1 MESKIEEKLDNL
13 NINNNEKL
21 IIPLEQIILVSPE
34 ELEKIQNETND
45 VNTSKILNINV
56 GILGHVDSGKTS
68 LSKMISSISSTAS
81 FDKNPQS
88 KERGITLDLG
98 FSALYINT
106 PKILKEKFNSNKK
119 IIESEYIQL
128 TLVDCPGHASL
139 IRTVISGASII
150 DTVILVIDSVKGI
163 QIQTVEC
170 IALSEILCENITIAL
185 SKVDLLKNRED
196 DTNKKI
202 DKLKKIFSKS
212 KFGENISIIPTTTTD
227 EDKNNNEKTI
237 KLLIK
242 SVIECI
248 EFNREEKEND
258 IINKKSDSL
267 IAYIDHYFKIKNK
280 GTVATGTIMQGNIK
294 INDEIYFP
302 ELSNKYMVKEIQI
315 FKKSV
320 KSATKGD
327 RVGLLI
333 KNLDN
338 QKIERTIITSVGS
351 KEVNYLE
358 GGVLL
363 LRKVNLYK
371 DKLKSNNKYYVM
383 IGNQGIS
390 AKCLFFDYIKKKEE
404 LFIKY
409 DINNIKKT
417 EICDKNIFYN
427 KEYQYLEGID
437 ITDNNEYYFAFV
449 KFDKKII
456 VPNKMIFLGTNIDID
471 ISENKKDRL
480 AFYGKIIFCN
490 NDLNEIIK
498 DLKIVKN
505 KMKEGRIIRV
515 TPENKKICIVRG
527 FIKKENMGNINN
539 IIGKEIYGRI
549 ENEEKNEIKEENKIE
564 DNNNKI
570 IGKILSSF
578 GQVGKL
584 KVEFNQEIDVK
595 IFKNIILEMPIKKY
609 VKLDK
614 I

>member
-1 MESKIEEKLDNL
+1 MESNIKDNFEV
-13 NINNNEKL
+13 NKFQ
-21 IIPLEQIILVSPE
+21 IPLEQIILISPE
-34 ELEKIQNETND
+34 ELEKIQNEIND
-45 VNTSKILNINV
+45 NNSFKILNINV

-68 LSKMISSISSTAS
+68 LSKIISSISSTAS

-98 FSALYINT
+98 FSALYIQT
-106 PKILKEKFNSNKK
+106 PKILKEKFSSNKK
-119 IIESEYIQL
+119 IVQSEYIQI

-170 IALSEILCENITIAL
+170 IALSEILCQKITIAL
-185 SKVDLLKNRED
+185 SKIDLLKNKED
-196 DTNKKI
+196 DISKKTE
-202 DKLKKIFSKS
+202 KLKQIFAKT
-212 KFGENISIIPTTTTD
+212 KFGNDISIIPTTTI
-227 EDKNNNEKTI
+227 EKDKNNIENMI

-248 EFNREEKEND
+248 EFNNIEDNE
-258 IINKKSDSL
+258 INNKNDSL
-267 IAYIDHYFKIKNK
+267 IAYIDHCFKIKNK
-280 GTVATGTIMQGNIK
+280 GTVATGTIMKGNIK

-315 FKKSV
+315 FRKSV

-338 QKIERTIITSVGS
+338 QKVERTIITSVGS

-363 LRKVNLYK
+363 LKKVNLYK
-371 DKLKSNNKYYVM
+371 DKLKSNNKYYLM

-390 AKCLFFDYIKKKEE
+390 AKCLFFNYLSDNKKEE

-409 DINNIKKT
+409 DIDNIKKT

-427 KEYQYLEGID
+427 KEFQYLEEID
-437 ITDNNEYYFAFV
+437 ISENNEYYFAYV

-480 AFYGKIIFCN
+480 AFYGKIIFSN
-490 NDLNEIIK
+490 NDINEVIK
-498 DLKIVKN
+498 DLKIIKN

-515 TPENKKICIVRG
+515 VPEDKKICIVRG

-539 IIGKEIYGRI
+539 LIGKEIFGKI
-549 ENEEKNEIKEENKIE
+549 ENEEKEENKIE
-564 DNNNKI
+564 DDKNNKI

-584 KVEFNQEIDVK
+584 KVEFNQEIDIK
-595 IFKNIILEMPIKKY
+595 TFKNIKLEMPIKKY
-609 VKLDK
+609 IKLDK

>member
-1 MESKIEEKLDNL
+1 MESKIEDVEK
-13 NINNNEKL
+13 ITNNNFQFQ
-21 IIPLEQIILVSPE
+21 IPLEEIILIPPE
-34 ELEKIQNETND
+34 DLGKILIESND
-45 VNTSKILNINV
+45 INSTKVLNINV

-98 FSALYINT
+98 FSALYIQT
-106 PKILKEKFNSNKK
+106 PKILKEVFPNNKK
-119 IIESEYIQL
+119 IIQSEYIQI

-150 DTVILVIDSVKGI
+150 DTVILVIDSIKGI

-170 IALSEILCENITIAL
+170 IALSEILCEKITIAL
-185 SKVDLLKNRED
+185 SKIDLLKNKDED
-196 DTNKKI
+196 INKKSE
-202 DKLKKIFSKS
+202 KLRQIFSKT
-212 KFGENISIIPTTTTD
+212 KFGNSVPIIPTTTVG
-227 EDKNNNEKTI
+227 EDKAEIEKMI

-242 SVIECI
+242 NMIECI
-248 EFNREEKEND
+248 DFTLNENISD
-258 IINKKSDSL
+258 KSNSL
-267 IAYIDHYFKIKNK
+267 IAFIDHCFKIKNK
-280 GTVATGTIMQGNIK
+280 GTVATGTIMKGNIK

-302 ELSNKYMVKEIQI
+302 DLSNKYMVKEIQI

-338 QKIERTIITSVGS
+338 QKVERTIITSVGS
-351 KEVNYLE
+351 KEVNYLD
-358 GGVLL
+358 GGIFLL
-363 LRKVNLYK
+363 KKVNLYK
-371 DKLKSNNKYYVM
+371 DNLKSNLKYYLM
-383 IGNQGIS
+383 IGNQGVS
-390 AKCLFFDYIKKKEE
+390 SKCIFFNYDNKKEE
-404 LFIKY
+404 LFKTY

-427 KEYQYLEGID
+427 KEYKYLESID
-437 ITDNNEYYFAFV
+437 ISDNNEYYFAYI

-456 VPNKMIFLGTNIDID
+456 VPNDMIFLGTNIDID

-480 AFYGKIIFCN
+480 AFFGKIIFSNSDIKEVIN
-490 NDLNEIIK
+490 N
-498 DLKIVKN
+498 LKIVKD

-515 TPENKKICIVRG
+515 TPENKKIGIVRG
-527 FIKKENMGNINN
+527 FIKKENMSNIDKL
-539 IIGKEIYGRI
+539 IGKEIYGKI
-549 ENEEKNEIKEENKIE
+549 QKDEININDKDEDKKIV
-564 DNNNKI
+564 
-570 IGKILSSF
+570 GKILSSF

-584 KVEFNQEIDVK
+584 KVEFNQEIDIK
-595 IFKNIILEMPIKKY
+595 NFKNIILEMPIKKY
-609 VKLDK
+609 IKLDK

>member
-1 MESKIEEKLDNL
+1 MESNIKDNFEV
-13 NINNNEKL
+13 NKFQ
-21 IIPLEQIILVSPE
+21 IPLEQIILISPE
-34 ELEKIQNETND
+34 DLEKIQNEIND
-45 VNTSKILNINV
+45 NNSFKILNINV

-68 LSKMISSISSTAS
+68 LSKIISSISSTAS

-98 FSALYINT
+98 FSALYIQT
-106 PKILKEKFNSNKK
+106 PKILKEKFSSNKK
-119 IIESEYIQL
+119 IVQSEYIQI

-170 IALSEILCENITIAL
+170 IALSEILCQKITIAL
-185 SKVDLLKNRED
+185 SKIDLLKNKED
-196 DTNKKI
+196 DISKKTE
-202 DKLKKIFSKS
+202 KLKQIFAKT
-212 KFGENISIIPTTTTD
+212 KFGNDISIIPTTTI
-227 EDKNNNEKTI
+227 EQDKNNIGNMI

-248 EFNREEKEND
+248 EFNNIEDNE
-258 IINKKSDSL
+258 INNKNDSL
-267 IAYIDHYFKIKNK
+267 IAYIDHCFKIKNK
-280 GTVATGTIMQGNIK
+280 GTVATGTIMKGNIK

-315 FKKSV
+315 FRKSV

-338 QKIERTIITSVGS
+338 QKVERTIITSVGS

-363 LRKVNLYK
+363 LKKVNLYK
-371 DKLKSNNKYYVM
+371 DKLKSNNKYYLM

-390 AKCLFFDYIKKKEE
+390 AKCLFFNYLSDNKKEE

-409 DINNIKKT
+409 DIDNIKKT

-427 KEYQYLEGID
+427 KEFQYLEEID
-437 ITDNNEYYFAFV
+437 ISENNEYYFAYV

-480 AFYGKIIFCN
+480 AFYGKIIFSN
-490 NDLNEIIK
+490 NDINEVIK
-498 DLKIVKN
+498 DLKIIKN

-515 TPENKKICIVRG
+515 IPEDKKICIVRG

-539 IIGKEIYGRI
+539 LIGKEIFGKI
-549 ENEEKNEIKEENKIE
+549 ENEEKEENKIE
-564 DNNNKI
+564 DDKNNKI

-584 KVEFNQEIDVK
+584 KVEFNQEIDIK
-595 IFKNIILEMPIKKY
+595 IFKNIKLEMPIKKY
-609 VKLDK
+609 IKLDK

>member
-1 MESKIEEKLDNL
+1 MES
-13 NINNNEKL
+13 NIKENFEVNKFQ
-21 IIPLEQIILVSPE
+21 IPLEQIILISPE
-34 ELEKIQNETND
+34 ELEKIQNEIND
-45 VNTSKILNINV
+45 NNSFKILNINV

-68 LSKMISSISSTAS
+68 LSKIISSISSTAS

-98 FSALYINT
+98 FSALYIQT
-106 PKILKEKFNSNKK
+106 PKILKEKFSSNKK
-119 IIESEYIQL
+119 IVQSEYIQI

-170 IALSEILCENITIAL
+170 IALSEILCQKITIAL
-185 SKVDLLKNRED
+185 SKIDLLKNKED
-196 DTNKKI
+196 EISKKTE
-202 DKLKKIFSKS
+202 KLKQIFAKT
-212 KFGENISIIPTTTTD
+212 KFGNDISIIPTTTI
-227 EDKNNNEKTI
+227 EQDKNNIENMI

-248 EFNREEKEND
+248 EFNNIEDNE
-258 IINKKSDSL
+258 INNKNDSL
-267 IAYIDHYFKIKNK
+267 IAYIDHCFKIKNK
-280 GTVATGTIMQGNIK
+280 GTVATGTIMKGNIK

-315 FKKSV
+315 FRKSV

-338 QKIERTIITSVGS
+338 QKVERTIITSVGS

-363 LRKVNLYK
+363 LKKVNLYK
-371 DKLKSNNKYYVM
+371 DKLKSNNKYYLM

-390 AKCLFFDYIKKKEE
+390 AKCLFFNYLSDNKKEE

-409 DINNIKKT
+409 DIDNIKKT

-427 KEYQYLEGID
+427 KEFQYLEEID
-437 ITDNNEYYFAFV
+437 ISENNEYYFAYV

-480 AFYGKIIFCN
+480 AFYGKIIFSN
-490 NDLNEIIK
+490 NDINEVIK
-498 DLKIVKN
+498 DLKIIKN

-515 TPENKKICIVRG
+515 IPEDKKICIVRG

-539 IIGKEIYGRI
+539 LIGKEIFGKI
-549 ENEEKNEIKEENKIE
+549 ENEEKEENKIE
-564 DNNNKI
+564 DDKNNKI

-584 KVEFNQEIDVK
+584 KVEFNQEIDIK
-595 IFKNIILEMPIKKY
+595 IFKNIKLEMPIKKY
-609 VKLDK
+609 IKLDK
-614 I
+614 L

>member
-1 MESKIEEKLDNL
+1 MES
-13 NINNNEKL
+13 NIKENFEVNKFQ
-21 IIPLEQIILVSPE
+21 IPLEQIILISPE
-34 ELEKIQNETND
+34 ELEKIQNEIND
-45 VNTSKILNINV
+45 NNSFKILNINV

-68 LSKMISSISSTAS
+68 LSKIISSISSTAS

-98 FSALYINT
+98 FSALYIQT
-106 PKILKEKFNSNKK
+106 PKILKEKFSSNKK
-119 IIESEYIQL
+119 IVQSEYIQI

-170 IALSEILCENITIAL
+170 IALSEILCQKITIAL
-185 SKVDLLKNRED
+185 SKIDLLKNKED
-196 DTNKKI
+196 DISKKTE
-202 DKLKKIFSKS
+202 KLKQIFAKT
-212 KFGENISIIPTTTTD
+212 KFGNDISIIPTTTI
-227 EDKNNNEKTI
+227 EKDKNNIENMI

-248 EFNREEKEND
+248 EFNNIEDNE
-258 IINKKSDSL
+258 INNKNDSL
-267 IAYIDHYFKIKNK
+267 IAYIDHCFKIKNK
-280 GTVATGTIMQGNIK
+280 GTVATGTIMKGNIK

-315 FKKSV
+315 FRKSV

-338 QKIERTIITSVGS
+338 QKVERTIITSVGS

-363 LRKVNLYK
+363 LKKVNLYK
-371 DKLKSNNKYYVM
+371 DKLKSNNKYYLM

-390 AKCLFFDYIKKKEE
+390 AKCLFFNYLSDNKKEE

-409 DINNIKKT
+409 DIDNIKKT

-427 KEYQYLEGID
+427 KEFQYLEEID
-437 ITDNNEYYFAFV
+437 VSENNEYYFAYV

-480 AFYGKIIFCN
+480 AFYGKIIFSN
-490 NDLNEIIK
+490 NDINEVIK
-498 DLKIVKN
+498 DLKIIKN

-515 TPENKKICIVRG
+515 IPEDKKICIVRG

-539 IIGKEIYGRI
+539 LIGKEIFGKI
-549 ENEEKNEIKEENKIE
+549 ENEEKEEKEENKIE
-564 DNNNKI
+564 DDKNNKI

-584 KVEFNQEIDVK
+584 KVEFNQEIDIK
-595 IFKNIILEMPIKKY
+595 IFKNIKLEMPIKKY
-609 VKLDK
+609 IKLDK

>member
-1 MESKIEEKLDNL
+1 MESKIEEKKNV
-13 NINNNEKL
+13 NINFENNQTQ
-21 IIPLEQIILVSPE
+21 IPIEEIILISPE
-34 ELEKIQNETND
+34 EVEKIHNNEIND
-45 VNTSKILNINV
+45 NNLSKILNINV

-68 LSKMISSISSTAS
+68 LSKMLSSVSSTAS

-98 FSALYINT
+98 FSALYIHT
-106 PKILKEKFNSNKK
+106 PKFLKNLFPNNQK
-119 IIESEYIQL
+119 IIESEYIQI

-139 IRTVISGASII
+139 IRTIISGASII
-150 DTVILVIDSVKGI
+150 DTMILVIDSIKGI
-163 QIQTVEC
+163 QIQTIEC
-170 IALSEILCENITIAL
+170 IALSEILCEKITIAM
-185 SKVDLLKNRED
+185 SKIDLLKDKEEEIP
-196 DTNKKI
+196 KKI
-202 DKLKKIFSKS
+202 DKLKQIFSKT
-212 KFGENISIIPTTTTD
+212 KFGKSVPIVPTTILD
-227 EDKNNNEKTI
+227 EDKNNIEKTI

-242 SVIECI
+242 NIIECI
-248 EFNREEKEND
+248 DFNTKDNE
-258 IINKKSDSL
+258 INQKSDSL
-267 IAYIDHYFKIKNK
+267 IAYIDHCFKVKNK
-280 GTVATGTIMQGNIK
+280 GTVATGTIMKGNIK

-302 ELSNKYMVKEIQI
+302 ELSNKFMIKEIQI
-315 FKKSV
+315 FRKSV

-338 QKIERTIITSVGS
+338 QKVERTIVTSVGS

-358 GGVLL
+358 GGILL

-371 DKLKSNNKYYVM
+371 DKLKSNNKYYLM

-390 AKCLFFDYIKKKEE
+390 AKCLFFNYLNKKEE
-404 LFIKY
+404 LFNKY
-409 DINNIKKT
+409 NINNIKKT
-417 EICDKNIFYN
+417 EICDKNIFYD
-427 KEYQYLEGID
+427 KEYTYLEYID
-437 ITDNNEYYFAFV
+437 ISENNEYYFAFV

-480 AFYGKIIFCN
+480 AFFGKIIFCN
-490 NDLNEIIK
+490 NEINEVIK
-498 DLKIVKN
+498 NLKIVKN
-505 KMKEGRIIRV
+505 KIKEGKIIRV
-515 TPENKKICIVRG
+515 LPEDKKICIVRG
-527 FIKKENMGNINN
+527 FIKKENMGNINSL
-539 IIGKEIYGRI
+539 IGKEISGRI
-549 ENEEKNEIKEENKIE
+549 ENEGKDEIKNEEKKENK
-564 DNNNKI
+564 KLV
-570 IGKILSSF
+570 GKILSSF

>member
-1 MESKIEEKLDNL
+1 MESKIEDVEK
-13 NINNNEKL
+13 ITNNNFQFQ
-21 IIPLEQIILVSPE
+21 IPLEEIILIPPE
-34 ELEKIQNETND
+34 DLGKILIESND
-45 VNTSKILNINV
+45 INSTKVLNINV

-98 FSALYINT
+98 FSALYIQT
-106 PKILKEKFNSNKK
+106 PKILKELFPNNKK
-119 IIESEYIQL
+119 IIQSEYIQI

-150 DTVILVIDSVKGI
+150 DTVILVIDSIKGI

-170 IALSEILCENITIAL
+170 IALSEILCEKITIAL
-185 SKVDLLKNRED
+185 SKIDLLKNKDED
-196 DTNKKI
+196 INKKSE
-202 DKLKKIFSKS
+202 KLRQIFSKT
-212 KFGENISIIPTTTTD
+212 KFGNSVPIIPTTTVG
-227 EDKNNNEKTI
+227 EDKAEIEKMI

-242 SVIECI
+242 NMIECI
-248 EFNREEKEND
+248 DFTLNENISD
-258 IINKKSDSL
+258 KSNSL
-267 IAYIDHYFKIKNK
+267 IAFIDHCFKIKNK
-280 GTVATGTIMQGNIK
+280 GTVATGTIMKGNIK

-302 ELSNKYMVKEIQI
+302 DLSNKYMVKEIQI

-338 QKIERTIITSVGS
+338 QKVERTIITSVGS
-351 KEVNYLE
+351 KEVNYLD
-358 GGVLL
+358 GGIFLL
-363 LRKVNLYK
+363 KKVNLYK
-371 DKLKSNNKYYVM
+371 DNLKSNLKYYLM
-383 IGNQGIS
+383 IGNQGVS
-390 AKCLFFDYIKKKEE
+390 SKCIFFNYDNKKEE
-404 LFIKY
+404 LFKTY

-427 KEYQYLEGID
+427 KEYKYLESID
-437 ITDNNEYYFAFV
+437 ISDNNEYYFAYI

-456 VPNKMIFLGTNIDID
+456 VPNDMIFLGTNIDID

-480 AFYGKIIFCN
+480 AFFGKIIFSNSDIKEVIN
-490 NDLNEIIK
+490 N
-498 DLKIVKN
+498 LKIVKD

-515 TPENKKICIVRG
+515 TPENKKIGIVRG
-527 FIKKENMGNINN
+527 FVKKENMSNIDKL
-539 IIGKEIYGRI
+539 IGKEIYGKI
-549 ENEEKNEIKEENKIE
+549 QKDEININDKDEDKKIV
-564 DNNNKI
+564 
-570 IGKILSSF
+570 GKILSSF

-584 KVEFNQEIDVK
+584 KVEFNQEIDIK
-595 IFKNIILEMPIKKY
+595 NFKNIILEMPIKKY
-609 VKLDK
+609 IKLDK

>member
-1 MESKIEEKLDNL
+1 MESKIEEKLDKL
-13 NINNNEKL
+13 DINNNKI
-21 IIPLEQIILVSPE
+21 IIPLEQIILVSSE

-45 VNTSKILNINV
+45 VNTSRILNINV

-98 FSALYINT
+98 FSALYIHT
-106 PKILKEKFNSNKK
+106 PKILKEKFASNKK

-170 IALSEILCENITIAL
+170 IALSEILCEKITIAL
-185 SKVDLLKNRED
+185 SKVDLLKNKED
-196 DTNKKI
+196 DANKKI

-212 KFGENISIIPTTTTD
+212 KFGENISIIPTTTVD
-227 EDKNNNEKTI
+227 EDKNNIQKMI

-248 EFNREEKEND
+248 EFNIEEKEND
-258 IINKKSDSL
+258 INKKNESL
-267 IAYIDHYFKIKNK
+267 IAYIDHCFKIKNK
-280 GTVATGTIMQGNIK
+280 GTVATGTIMKGNIK

-351 KEVNYLE
+351 KEVNFLD
-358 GGVLL
+358 GGILL

-417 EICDKNIFYN
+417 EICEKNMFYT
-427 KEYQYLEGID
+427 KEYQYLEEID
-437 ITDNNEYYFAFV
+437 VTDNNEYYFAFV

-539 IIGKEIYGRI
+539 ILGKEIYGRI
-549 ENEEKNEIKEENKIE
+549 ENEDKNEIKEENKNDK
-564 DNNNKI
+564 DNKKI
-570 IGKILSSF
+570 IGKILASF

-595 IFKNIILEMPIKKY
+595 SFKNIILEMPIKKY

>member
-1 MESKIEEKLDNL
+1 MEIKNEEKSDI
-13 NINNNEKL
+13 NINFENNQ
-21 IIPLEQIILVSPE
+21 IQIPLEEIILISPE
-34 ELEKIQNETND
+34 EVEKIHNNEIND
-45 VNTSKILNINV
+45 NNLSKILNINV

-98 FSALYINT
+98 FSALYIQT
-106 PKILKEKFNSNKK
+106 PKILKNIFPNNKK
-119 IIESEYIQL
+119 IIQSEYIQI

-139 IRTVISGASII
+139 IRTIISGASII
-150 DTVILVIDSVKGI
+150 DTMILVIDSVKGI
-163 QIQTVEC
+163 QMQTVEC
-170 IALSEILCENITIAL
+170 IALSEILCEKITIAL
-185 SKVDLLKNRED
+185 SKIDLLKNKED
-196 DTNKKI
+196 LIPKKI
-202 DKLKKIFSKS
+202 DKLKQIFSKT
-212 KFGENISIIPTTTTD
+212 KFGKEIPIVPTTTIE
-227 EDKNNNEKTI
+227 EDKNNIEKTI

-242 SVIECI
+242 NIIECI
-248 EFNREEKEND
+248 DFKTKYNEN
-258 IINKKSDSL
+258 NNKSDSL
-267 IAYIDHYFKIKNK
+267 IAYIDHCFKIKNK
-280 GTVATGTIMQGNIK
+280 GTVATGTIMKGNLK
-294 INDEIYFP
+294 INDEIFFP
-302 ELSNKYMVKEIQI
+302 ELSNKFMVKEIQI
-315 FKKSV
+315 FRKSV

-338 QKIERTIITSVGS
+338 QKVERTIITSVGS

-358 GGVLL
+358 GGILL
-363 LRKVNLYK
+363 LRKINLYK
-371 DKLKSNNKYYVM
+371 DKLKSNNKYYLM

-390 AKCLFFDYIKKKEE
+390 AKCLFFNFVNKKEE
-404 LFIKY
+404 LFNKY

-427 KEYQYLEGID
+427 KEYTYLEYID
-437 ITDNNEYYFAFV
+437 IMENNEYYFAFV

-480 AFYGKIIFCN
+480 AFFGKIIFSN
-490 NDLNEIIK
+490 NDINEVIK
-498 DLKIVKN
+498 NLKIAKN
-505 KMKEGRIIRV
+505 KIKEGKIIRV
-515 TPENKKICIVRG
+515 LPEDKKICIVRG
-527 FIKKENMGNINN
+527 FIKKENMGNINSL
-539 IIGKEIYGRI
+539 IGKEISGRI
-549 ENEEKNEIKEENKIE
+549 ESEEKDENKDE
-564 DNNNKI
+564 EKEKNKKLV
-570 IGKILSSF
+570 GKILSSF

>member
-1 MESKIEEKLDNL
+1 MES
-13 NINNNEKL
+13 NIKENFEVNKFQ
-21 IIPLEQIILVSPE
+21 IPLEQIILISPE
-34 ELEKIQNETND
+34 ELEKIQNEIND
-45 VNTSKILNINV
+45 NNSFKILNINV

-68 LSKMISSISSTAS
+68 LSKIISSISSTAS

-98 FSALYINT
+98 FSALYIQT
-106 PKILKEKFNSNKK
+106 PKILKEKFSSNKK
-119 IIESEYIQL
+119 IVQSEYIQI

-170 IALSEILCENITIAL
+170 IALSEILCQKITIAL
-185 SKVDLLKNRED
+185 SKIDLLKNKED
-196 DTNKKI
+196 DISKKTE
-202 DKLKKIFSKS
+202 KLKQIFAKT
-212 KFGENISIIPTTTTD
+212 KFGNDISIIPTTTI
-227 EDKNNNEKTI
+227 EKDKNNIENMI

-248 EFNREEKEND
+248 EFNNIEDNE
-258 IINKKSDSL
+258 INNKNDSL
-267 IAYIDHYFKIKNK
+267 IAYIDHCFKIKNK
-280 GTVATGTIMQGNIK
+280 GTVATGTIMKGNIK

-315 FKKSV
+315 FRKSV

-338 QKIERTIITSVGS
+338 QKVERTIITSVGS

-363 LRKVNLYK
+363 LKKVNLYK
-371 DKLKSNNKYYVM
+371 DKLKSNNKYYLM

-390 AKCLFFDYIKKKEE
+390 AKCLFFNYLSDNKKEE

-409 DINNIKKT
+409 DIDNIKKT

-427 KEYQYLEGID
+427 KEFQYLEEID
-437 ITDNNEYYFAFV
+437 VSENNEYYFAYV

-480 AFYGKIIFCN
+480 AFYGKIIFSN
-490 NDLNEIIK
+490 NDINEVIK
-498 DLKIVKN
+498 DLKIIKN

-515 TPENKKICIVRG
+515 IPEDKKICIVRG

-539 IIGKEIYGRI
+539 LIGKEIFGKI
-549 ENEEKNEIKEENKIE
+549 ENEEKEEKEENKIE
-564 DNNNKI
+564 DDKNNKI

-584 KVEFNQEIDVK
+584 KVEFNQEIDIK
-595 IFKNIILEMPIKKY
+595 TFKNIKLEMPIKKY
-609 VKLDK
+609 IKLDK

>member
-1 MESKIEEKLDNL
+1 MEIKTKEKFDI
-13 NINNNEKL
+13 NINIDNKFQ
-21 IIPLEQIILVSPE
+21 IPLEEIILISPE
-34 ELEKIQNETND
+34 EVEKIINEIKDNNST
-45 VNTSKILNINV
+45 KILNINV

-98 FSALYINT
+98 FSALYIQT
-106 PKILKEKFNSNKK
+106 PKLLKQFFHNNKK
-119 IIESEYIQL
+119 IVESEYIQI

-139 IRTVISGASII
+139 IRTIISGASII

-170 IALSEILCENITIAL
+170 IALSEILCEKITIAL
-185 SKVDLLKNRED
+185 SKEDLLKNKEED
-196 DTNKKI
+196 IPKKTE
-202 DKLKKIFSKS
+202 KLRQIFAKT
-212 KFGENISIIPTTTTD
+212 KFGNDIPIIPTTTLD
-227 EDKNNNEKTI
+227 EDKNNIQKTI

-242 SVIECI
+242 NVIECI
-248 EFNREEKEND
+248 DFNSNEDD
-258 IINKKSDSL
+258 INNKSDSL
-267 IAYIDHYFKIKNK
+267 IAYIDHCFKVKNK
-280 GTVATGTIMQGNIK
+280 GTVATGTIMKGNLK
-294 INDEIYFP
+294 INDEIFFP

-315 FKKSV
+315 FRKSV

-338 QKIERTIITSVGS
+338 QKVERTIITSVGS

-358 GGVLL
+358 GGILL
-363 LRKVNLYK
+363 LKKVKLYK
-371 DKLKSNNKYYVM
+371 DKLKSNNKYYLM

-390 AKCLFFDYIKKKEE
+390 AKCLFFNYINKKEE
-404 LFIKY
+404 LFSKY

-417 EICDKNIFYN
+417 EICDKNIFYS
-427 KEYQYLEGID
+427 KEYSYLEQID
-437 ITDNNEYYFAFV
+437 VNENNEYYFSFV

-480 AFYGKIIFCN
+480 AFYGKIIFSN
-490 NDLNEIIK
+490 SDINEVIK
-498 DLKIVKN
+498 NLKIAKN

-515 TPENKKICIVRG
+515 IPEDKKICIVRG
-527 FIKKENMGNINN
+527 FIKKENIGNINN
-539 IIGKEIYGRI
+539 LIGKEIYGRI
-549 ENEEKNEIKEENKIE
+549 EKEGKDEIKEEKE
-564 DNNNKI
+564 DDKKLV
-570 IGKILSSF
+570 GKILSSF

>member
-1 MESKIEEKLDNL
+1 MEIKTKEKFDI
-13 NINNNEKL
+13 NINIDNKFQ
-21 IIPLEQIILVSPE
+21 IPLEEIILISPE
-34 ELEKIQNETND
+34 EVEKIINEIKDNNST
-45 VNTSKILNINV
+45 KILNINV

-98 FSALYINT
+98 FSALYIQT
-106 PKILKEKFNSNKK
+106 PKLLKQFFHNNKK
-119 IIESEYIQL
+119 IVESEYIQI

-139 IRTVISGASII
+139 IRTIISGASII

-170 IALSEILCENITIAL
+170 IALSEILCEKITIAL
-185 SKVDLLKNRED
+185 NKVDLLKNKEED
-196 DTNKKI
+196 IPKKTE
-202 DKLKKIFSKS
+202 KLRQIFAKT
-212 KFGENISIIPTTTTD
+212 KFGNDIPIIPTTTLD
-227 EDKNNNEKTI
+227 EDKNNIQKMI
-237 KLLIK
+237 KVLIK
-242 SVIECI
+242 NVIECI
-248 EFNREEKEND
+248 DFNSNEDD
-258 IINKKSDSL
+258 INNKSDSL
-267 IAYIDHYFKIKNK
+267 IAYIDHCFKVKNK
-280 GTVATGTIMQGNIK
+280 GTVATGTIMKGNLK
-294 INDEIYFP
+294 INDEIFFP

-315 FKKSV
+315 FRKSV

-338 QKIERTIITSVGS
+338 QKVERTIITSVGS

-358 GGVLL
+358 GGILL
-363 LRKVNLYK
+363 LKKVKLYK
-371 DKLKSNNKYYVM
+371 DKLKSNNKYYLM

-390 AKCLFFDYIKKKEE
+390 AKCLFFNYINKKEE
-404 LFIKY
+404 LFSKY
-409 DINNIKKT
+409 DLNNIKKT
-417 EICDKNIFYN
+417 EICDKNIFYS
-427 KEYQYLEGID
+427 KEYSYLEQID
-437 ITDNNEYYFAFV
+437 VNENNEYYFSFV

-480 AFYGKIIFCN
+480 AFYGKIIFGN
-490 NDLNEIIK
+490 SDINEVIK
-498 DLKIVKN
+498 NLKIAKN

-515 TPENKKICIVRG
+515 IPEDKKFCIVRG
-527 FIKKENMGNINN
+527 FIKKENMGNINSL
-539 IIGKEIYGRI
+539 IGKEIYGRI
-549 ENEEKNEIKEENKIE
+549 EKEGKDEIKEEKE
-564 DNNNKI
+564 DDKKLV
-570 IGKILSSF
+570 GKILSSF

>member
-1 MESKIEEKLDNL
+1 MES
-13 NINNNEKL
+13 NIKENFEVNKFQ
-21 IIPLEQIILVSPE
+21 IPLEQIILISPE
-34 ELEKIQNETND
+34 ELEKIQNEIND
-45 VNTSKILNINV
+45 NNSFKILNINV

-68 LSKMISSISSTAS
+68 LSKIISSISSTAS

-98 FSALYINT
+98 FSALYIQT
-106 PKILKEKFNSNKK
+106 PKILKEKFSSNKK
-119 IIESEYIQL
+119 IVQSEYIQI

-170 IALSEILCENITIAL
+170 IALSEILCQKITIAL
-185 SKVDLLKNRED
+185 SKIDLLKNKED
-196 DTNKKI
+196 DISKKTE
-202 DKLKKIFSKS
+202 KLKQIFAKT
-212 KFGENISIIPTTTTD
+212 KFGNDISIIPTTTI
-227 EDKNNNEKTI
+227 EQDKNNIENMI

-248 EFNREEKEND
+248 EFNNIEDNE
-258 IINKKSDSL
+258 INNKNDSL
-267 IAYIDHYFKIKNK
+267 IAYIDHCFKIKNK
-280 GTVATGTIMQGNIK
+280 GTVATGTIMKGNIK

-315 FKKSV
+315 FRKSV

-338 QKIERTIITSVGS
+338 QKVERTIITSVGS

-363 LRKVNLYK
+363 LKKVNLYK
-371 DKLKSNNKYYVM
+371 DKLKSNNKYYLM

-390 AKCLFFDYIKKKEE
+390 AKCLFFNYLSDNKKEE

-409 DINNIKKT
+409 DIDNIKKT

-427 KEYQYLEGID
+427 KEFQYLEEID
-437 ITDNNEYYFAFV
+437 ISENNEYYFAYV

-480 AFYGKIIFCN
+480 AFYGKIIFSN
-490 NDLNEIIK
+490 NDINEVIK
-498 DLKIVKN
+498 DLKIIKN

-515 TPENKKICIVRG
+515 IPEDKKICIVRG

-539 IIGKEIYGRI
+539 LIGKEIFGKI
-549 ENEEKNEIKEENKIE
+549 ENEEKEENKIE
-564 DNNNKI
+564 DDKNNKI

-584 KVEFNQEIDVK
+584 KVEFNQEIDIK
-595 IFKNIILEMPIKKY
+595 IFKNIKLEMPIKKY
-609 VKLDK
+609 IKLDK
-614 I
+614 L

>member
-1 MESKIEEKLDNL
+1 MESNIKDNFEV
-13 NINNNEKL
+13 NKFQ
-21 IIPLEQIILVSPE
+21 IPLEQIILISPE
-34 ELEKIQNETND
+34 DLEKIQNEIND
-45 VNTSKILNINV
+45 NNSFKILNINV

-68 LSKMISSISSTAS
+68 LSKIISSISSTAS

-98 FSALYINT
+98 FSALYIQT
-106 PKILKEKFNSNKK
+106 PKILKEKFSSNKK
-119 IIESEYIQL
+119 IVQSEYIQI

-170 IALSEILCENITIAL
+170 IALSEILCQKITIAL
-185 SKVDLLKNRED
+185 SKIDLLKNKED
-196 DTNKKI
+196 DISKKTE
-202 DKLKKIFSKS
+202 KLKQIFAKT
-212 KFGENISIIPTTTTD
+212 KFGNDISIIPTTTI
-227 EDKNNNEKTI
+227 EQDKNNTENMI

-248 EFNREEKEND
+248 EFNNIEDNE
-258 IINKKSDSL
+258 INNKNDSL
-267 IAYIDHYFKIKNK
+267 IAYIDHCFKIKNK
-280 GTVATGTIMQGNIK
+280 GTVATGTIIKGNIK

-315 FKKSV
+315 FRKSV

-338 QKIERTIITSVGS
+338 QKVERTIITSVGS

-363 LRKVNLYK
+363 LKKVNLYK
-371 DKLKSNNKYYVM
+371 DKLKSNNKYYLM

-390 AKCLFFDYIKKKEE
+390 AKCLFFNYLSDNKKEE

-409 DINNIKKT
+409 DIDNIKKT

-427 KEYQYLEGID
+427 KEFQYLEEID
-437 ITDNNEYYFAFV
+437 ISENNEYYFAYV

-480 AFYGKIIFCN
+480 AFYGKIIFSN
-490 NDLNEIIK
+490 NDINEVIK
-498 DLKIVKN
+498 DLKIIKN

-515 TPENKKICIVRG
+515 IPEDKKICIVRG

-539 IIGKEIYGRI
+539 LIGKEIFGKI
-549 ENEEKNEIKEENKIE
+549 ENEEKEENEIE
-564 DNNNKI
+564 DDKNNKI

-584 KVEFNQEIDVK
+584 KVEFNQEIDIK
-595 IFKNIILEMPIKKY
+595 TFKNIKLEMPIKKY
-609 VKLDK
+609 IKLDK

>member
-1 MESKIEEKLDNL
+1 MESYIKDNFEV
-13 NINNNEKL
+13 NKFQ
-21 IIPLEQIILVSPE
+21 IPLEQIILISPE
-34 ELEKIQNETND
+34 ELEKIQNEIND
-45 VNTSKILNINV
+45 NNSFKILNINV

-68 LSKMISSISSTAS
+68 LSKIISSISSTAS

-98 FSALYINT
+98 FSALYIQT
-106 PKILKEKFNSNKK
+106 PKILKEKFSSNKK
-119 IIESEYIQL
+119 ILQSEYIQI

-170 IALSEILCENITIAL
+170 IALSEILCQKITIAL
-185 SKVDLLKNRED
+185 SKIDLLKNKED
-196 DTNKKI
+196 DISKKTE
-202 DKLKKIFSKS
+202 KLKQIFAKT
-212 KFGENISIIPTTTTD
+212 KFGNDISIIPTTTI
-227 EDKNNNEKTI
+227 EQDKNNIENMI

-248 EFNREEKEND
+248 EFNNIEDNE
-258 IINKKSDSL
+258 INNKNDSL
-267 IAYIDHYFKIKNK
+267 IAYIDHCFKIKNK
-280 GTVATGTIMQGNIK
+280 GTVATGTIMKGNIK

-315 FKKSV
+315 FRKSV

-338 QKIERTIITSVGS
+338 QKVERTIITSVGS

-363 LRKVNLYK
+363 LKKVNLYK
-371 DKLKSNNKYYVM
+371 DKLKSNNKYYLM

-390 AKCLFFDYIKKKEE
+390 AKCLFFNYLSDNKKEE

-409 DINNIKKT
+409 DIDNIKKT

-427 KEYQYLEGID
+427 KEFQYLEEID
-437 ITDNNEYYFAFV
+437 ISENNEYYFAYV

-480 AFYGKIIFCN
+480 AFYGKIIFSN
-490 NDLNEIIK
+490 NDINEVIK
-498 DLKIVKN
+498 DLKIIKN

-515 TPENKKICIVRG
+515 IPEDKKICIVRG

-539 IIGKEIYGRI
+539 LIGKEIFGKI
-549 ENEEKNEIKEENKIE
+549 ENEEKEEKEEKEENKIE
-564 DNNNKI
+564 DDKNNKI

-584 KVEFNQEIDVK
+584 KVEFNQEIDIK
-595 IFKNIILEMPIKKY
+595 TFKNIKLEMPIKKY
-609 VKLDK
+609 IKLDK

>member
-1 MESKIEEKLDNL
+1 MESKIEDVEK
-13 NINNNEKL
+13 ITNNNFQFQ
-21 IIPLEQIILVSPE
+21 IPLEEIILIPPE
-34 ELEKIQNETND
+34 DLGKILIESND
-45 VNTSKILNINV
+45 INSTKVLNINV

-98 FSALYINT
+98 FSALYIQT
-106 PKILKEKFNSNKK
+106 PKILKELFPNNKK
-119 IIESEYIQL
+119 IIQSEYIQI

-150 DTVILVIDSVKGI
+150 DTVILVIDSIKGI

-170 IALSEILCENITIAL
+170 IALSEILCEKITIAL
-185 SKVDLLKNRED
+185 SKIDLLKNKDED
-196 DTNKKI
+196 INKKSE
-202 DKLKKIFSKS
+202 KLRQIFSKT
-212 KFGENISIIPTTTTD
+212 KFGNSVPIIPTTTVG
-227 EDKNNNEKTI
+227 EDKAEIEKMI

-242 SVIECI
+242 NMIECI
-248 EFNREEKEND
+248 DFTLNENISD
-258 IINKKSDSL
+258 KSDSL
-267 IAYIDHYFKIKNK
+267 IAFIDHCFKIKNK
-280 GTVATGTIMQGNIK
+280 GTVATGTIMKGNIK

-302 ELSNKYMVKEIQI
+302 DLSNKYMVKEIQI

-338 QKIERTIITSVGS
+338 QKVERTIITSVGS
-351 KEVNYLE
+351 KEVNYLD
-358 GGVLL
+358 GGIFLL
-363 LRKVNLYK
+363 KKVNLYK
-371 DKLKSNNKYYVM
+371 DNLKSNLKYYLM
-383 IGNQGIS
+383 IGNQGVS
-390 AKCLFFDYIKKKEE
+390 SKCIFFNYDNKKEE
-404 LFIKY
+404 LFKTY

-427 KEYQYLEGID
+427 KEYKYLESID
-437 ITDNNEYYFAFV
+437 ISDNNEYYFAYI

-456 VPNKMIFLGTNIDID
+456 VPNDMIFLGTNIDID

-480 AFYGKIIFCN
+480 AFFGKIIFSNSDIKEVIN
-490 NDLNEIIK
+490 N
-498 DLKIVKN
+498 LKIVKD

-515 TPENKKICIVRG
+515 TPENKKIGIVRG
-527 FIKKENMGNINN
+527 FIKKENMSNIDKL
-539 IIGKEIYGRI
+539 IGKEIYGKI
-549 ENEEKNEIKEENKIE
+549 QKDEININDKDEDKKIV
-564 DNNNKI
+564 
-570 IGKILSSF
+570 GKILSSF

-584 KVEFNQEIDVK
+584 KVEFNQEIDIK
-595 IFKNIILEMPIKKY
+595 NFKNIILEMPIKKY
-609 VKLDK
+609 IKLDK

>member
-1 MESKIEEKLDNL
+1 MESKIEEKLDKL
-13 NINNNEKL
+13 DINNNKI
-21 IIPLEQIILVSPE
+21 IIPLEQIILVSSE

-45 VNTSKILNINV
+45 VNTSRILNINV

-98 FSALYINT
+98 FSALYIHT
-106 PKILKEKFNSNKK
+106 PKILKEKFASNKK

-170 IALSEILCENITIAL
+170 IALSEILCEKITIAL
-185 SKVDLLKNRED
+185 SKVDLLKNKED
-196 DTNKKI
+196 DANKKI

-212 KFGENISIIPTTTTD
+212 KFGENISIIPTTTVD
-227 EDKNNNEKTI
+227 EDKNNIQKMI

-248 EFNREEKEND
+248 EFNIEEKEND
-258 IINKKSDSL
+258 INKKNESL
-267 IAYIDHYFKIKNK
+267 IAYIDHCFKIKNK
-280 GTVATGTIMQGNIK
+280 GTVATGTIMKGNIK

-351 KEVNYLE
+351 KEINFLD
-358 GGVLL
+358 GGILL

-417 EICDKNIFYN
+417 EICEKNMFYT
-427 KEYQYLEGID
+427 KEYQYLEEID
-437 ITDNNEYYFAFV
+437 VTDNNEYYFAFV

-490 NDLNEIIK
+490 NDINEIIK
-498 DLKIVKN
+498 DLKIAKN

-539 IIGKEIYGRI
+539 ILGKEIYGRI
-549 ENEEKNEIKEENKIE
+549 ENEDKNEIKEENKNEE
-564 DNNNKI
+564 DNKKI

-595 IFKNIILEMPIKKY
+595 SFKNIILEMPIKKY

>member
-1 MESKIEEKLDNL
+1 MESKIEEKLDKL
-13 NINNNEKL
+13 DINNNKI
-21 IIPLEQIILVSPE
+21 IIPLEQIILVSSE

-45 VNTSKILNINV
+45 VNTSRILNINV

-98 FSALYINT
+98 FSALYIHT
-106 PKILKEKFNSNKK
+106 PKILKEKFASNKK

-170 IALSEILCENITIAL
+170 IALSEILCEKITIAL
-185 SKVDLLKNRED
+185 SKMISSISSTASFDKNQ
-196 DTNKKI
+196 
-202 DKLKKIFSKS
+202 
-212 KFGENISIIPTTTTD
+212 FGENISIIPTTTVD
-227 EDKNNNEKTI
+227 EDKNNIQKMI

-242 SVIECI
+242 SVMECI
-248 EFNREEKEND
+248 EFNIEEKEND
-258 IINKKSDSL
+258 INKKNESL
-267 IAYIDHYFKIKNK
+267 IAYIDHCFKIKNK
-280 GTVATGTIMQGNIK
+280 GTVATGTIMKGNIK

-351 KEVNYLE
+351 KEVNFLD
-358 GGVLL
+358 GGILL

-417 EICDKNIFYN
+417 EICEKNMFYT
-427 KEYQYLEGID
+427 KEYQYLEEID
-437 ITDNNEYYFAFV
+437 VTDNNEYYFAFV

-490 NDLNEIIK
+490 NDINEIIK
-498 DLKIVKN
+498 DLKIAKN

-549 ENEEKNEIKEENKIE
+549 ENEEINEIKEENKIE
-564 DNNNKI
+564 ENNNKI

-578 GQVGKL
+578 GQAGKL

-595 IFKNIILEMPIKKY
+595 SFKNIILEMPIKKY

>member
-1 MESKIEEKLDNL
+1 MESNIKDNFEV
-13 NINNNEKL
+13 NKFQ
-21 IIPLEQIILVSPE
+21 IPLEQIILISPE
-34 ELEKIQNETND
+34 DLEKIQNEIND
-45 VNTSKILNINV
+45 NNSFKILNINV

-68 LSKMISSISSTAS
+68 LSKIISSISSTAS

-98 FSALYINT
+98 FSALYIQT
-106 PKILKEKFNSNKK
+106 PKILKEKFSSNKK
-119 IIESEYIQL
+119 IVQSEYIQI

-170 IALSEILCENITIAL
+170 IALSEILCQKITIAL
-185 SKVDLLKNRED
+185 SKIDLLKNKED
-196 DTNKKI
+196 DISKKTE
-202 DKLKKIFSKS
+202 KLKQIFAKT
-212 KFGENISIIPTTTTD
+212 KFGNDISIIPTTTIEKD
-227 EDKNNNEKTI
+227 QNNIENMI
-237 KLLIK
+237 KLLIN

-248 EFNREEKEND
+248 EFNNIEDNE
-258 IINKKSDSL
+258 INNKNDSL
-267 IAYIDHYFKIKNK
+267 IAYIDHCFKIKNK
-280 GTVATGTIMQGNIK
+280 GTVATGTIMKGNIK

-302 ELSNKYMVKEIQI
+302 ELSNKYMIKEIQI
-315 FKKSV
+315 FRKSV

-338 QKIERTIITSVGS
+338 QKVERTIITSVGS

-363 LRKVNLYK
+363 LKKVNLYK
-371 DKLKSNNKYYVM
+371 DKLKSNNKYYLM

-390 AKCLFFDYIKKKEE
+390 AKCLFFNYLSDNKKEE

-409 DINNIKKT
+409 DIDNIKKT

-427 KEYQYLEGID
+427 KEFQYLEEID
-437 ITDNNEYYFAFV
+437 ISENNEYYFAYV

-480 AFYGKIIFCN
+480 AFYGKIIFSN
-490 NDLNEIIK
+490 NDINEVIK
-498 DLKIVKN
+498 DLKIIKN

-515 TPENKKICIVRG
+515 VPEDKKICIVRG

-539 IIGKEIYGRI
+539 LIGKEIFGKI
-549 ENEEKNEIKEENKIE
+549 ENEEKEENKIE
-564 DNNNKI
+564 DDKNNKI

-584 KVEFNQEIDVK
+584 KVEFNQEIDIK
-595 IFKNIILEMPIKKY
+595 TFKNIKLEMPIKKY
-609 VKLDK
+609 IKLDK

>member
-1 MESKIEEKLDNL
+1 MES
-13 NINNNEKL
+13 NIKNNFEVNKFQ
-21 IIPLEQIILVSPE
+21 IPLEQIILISPE
-34 ELEKIQNETND
+34 ELEKIQNEIND
-45 VNTSKILNINV
+45 NNSFKILNINV

-68 LSKMISSISSTAS
+68 LSKIISSISSTAS

-98 FSALYINT
+98 FSALYIQT
-106 PKILKEKFNSNKK
+106 PKILKEKFSSNKK
-119 IIESEYIQL
+119 IVQSEYIQI

-170 IALSEILCENITIAL
+170 IALSEILCQKITIAL
-185 SKVDLLKNRED
+185 SKIDLLKNKED
-196 DTNKKI
+196 DISKKTE
-202 DKLKKIFSKS
+202 KLKQIFAKT
-212 KFGENISIIPTTTTD
+212 KFGNDISIIPTTTI
-227 EDKNNNEKTI
+227 EQDKNNIENMI

-248 EFNREEKEND
+248 EFNNIEDNE
-258 IINKKSDSL
+258 INNKNDSL
-267 IAYIDHYFKIKNK
+267 IAYIDHCFKIKNK
-280 GTVATGTIMQGNIK
+280 GTVATGTIMKGNIK

-302 ELSNKYMVKEIQI
+302 ELSNKYMIKEIQI
-315 FKKSV
+315 FRKSV

-338 QKIERTIITSVGS
+338 QKVERTIITSVGS

-363 LRKVNLYK
+363 LKKVNLYK
-371 DKLKSNNKYYVM
+371 DKLKSNNKYYLM

-390 AKCLFFDYIKKKEE
+390 AKCLFFNYLSDNKKEE

-409 DINNIKKT
+409 DIDNIKKT

-427 KEYQYLEGID
+427 KEFQYLEEID
-437 ITDNNEYYFAFV
+437 ISENNEYYFAYV

-480 AFYGKIIFCN
+480 AFYGKIIYSN
-490 NDLNEIIK
+490 NDINEVIK
-498 DLKIVKN
+498 DLKIIKN

-515 TPENKKICIVRG
+515 IPEDKKICIVRG

-539 IIGKEIYGRI
+539 LIGKEIFGKI
-549 ENEEKNEIKEENKIE
+549 ENEEKEENKIE
-564 DNNNKI
+564 DDKNNKI

-584 KVEFNQEIDVK
+584 KVEFNQEIDIK
-595 IFKNIILEMPIKKY
+595 TFKNIKLEMPIKKY
-609 VKLDK
+609 IKLDK

>member
-1 MESKIEEKLDNL
+1 MES
-13 NINNNEKL
+13 NIKNNFEVNKFQ
-21 IIPLEQIILVSPE
+21 IPLEQIILISPE
-34 ELEKIQNETND
+34 ELEKIQNEIND
-45 VNTSKILNINV
+45 NNSFKILNINV

-68 LSKMISSISSTAS
+68 LSKIISSISSTAS

-98 FSALYINT
+98 FSALYIQT
-106 PKILKEKFNSNKK
+106 PKILKEKFSSNKK
-119 IIESEYIQL
+119 IVQSEYLQI

-170 IALSEILCENITIAL
+170 IALSEILCQKITIAL
-185 SKVDLLKNRED
+185 SKIDLLKNKED
-196 DTNKKI
+196 DISKKTE
-202 DKLKKIFSKS
+202 KLKQIFAKT
-212 KFGENISIIPTTTTD
+212 KFGNDISIIPTTTI
-227 EDKNNNEKTI
+227 EKDKNNIENMI

-248 EFNREEKEND
+248 EFNNIEDNE
-258 IINKKSDSL
+258 INNKNDSL
-267 IAYIDHYFKIKNK
+267 IAYIDHCFKIKNK
-280 GTVATGTIMQGNIK
+280 GTVATGTIMKGNIK

-315 FKKSV
+315 FRKSV

-338 QKIERTIITSVGS
+338 QKVERTIITSVGS

-363 LRKVNLYK
+363 LKKVNLYK
-371 DKLKSNNKYYVM
+371 DKLKSNNKYYLM

-390 AKCLFFDYIKKKEE
+390 AKCLFFNYLSDNKKEE

-409 DINNIKKT
+409 DIDNIKKT

-427 KEYQYLEGID
+427 KEFQYLEEID
-437 ITDNNEYYFAFV
+437 ISENNEYYFAYV

-539 IIGKEIYGRI
+539 LIGKEIFGKI
-549 ENEEKNEIKEENKIE
+549 ENEEKEEKEENKIE
-564 DNNNKI
+564 DDKNNKI

-584 KVEFNQEIDVK
+584 KVEFNQEIDIK
-595 IFKNIILEMPIKKY
+595 IFKNIKLEMPIKKY
-609 VKLDK
+609 IKLDK

>member
-1 MESKIEEKLDNL
+1 MEIKTKEKFDI
-13 NINNNEKL
+13 NINIDNKFQ
-21 IIPLEQIILVSPE
+21 IPLEEIILISPE
-34 ELEKIQNETND
+34 EVEKIINEIKDNNST
-45 VNTSKILNINV
+45 KILNINV

-98 FSALYINT
+98 FSALYIQT
-106 PKILKEKFNSNKK
+106 PKLLKQFFHNNKK
-119 IIESEYIQL
+119 IVESEYIQI

-139 IRTVISGASII
+139 IRTIISGASII

-170 IALSEILCENITIAL
+170 IALSEILCEKITIAL
-185 SKVDLLKNRED
+185 SKEDLLKNKEED
-196 DTNKKI
+196 IPKKTE
-202 DKLKKIFSKS
+202 KLRQIFAKT
-212 KFGENISIIPTTTTD
+212 KFGNDIPIIPTTTLD
-227 EDKNNNEKTI
+227 EDKNNIQKTI

-242 SVIECI
+242 NVIECI
-248 EFNREEKEND
+248 DFNSNEDD
-258 IINKKSDSL
+258 INNKSDSL
-267 IAYIDHYFKIKNK
+267 IAYIDHCFKVKNK
-280 GTVATGTIMQGNIK
+280 GTVATGTIMKGNLK
-294 INDEIYFP
+294 INDEIFFP

-315 FKKSV
+315 FRKSV

-338 QKIERTIITSVGS
+338 QKVERTIITSVGS

-358 GGVLL
+358 GGILL
-363 LRKVNLYK
+363 LKKVKLYK
-371 DKLKSNNKYYVM
+371 DKLKSNNKYYLM

-390 AKCLFFDYIKKKEE
+390 AKCLFFNYINKKEE
-404 LFIKY
+404 LFSKY

-417 EICDKNIFYN
+417 EICDKNIFYS
-427 KEYQYLEGID
+427 KEYSYLEQID
-437 ITDNNEYYFAFV
+437 VNENNEYYFSFV

-480 AFYGKIIFCN
+480 AFYGKIIFGN
-490 NDLNEIIK
+490 SDINEVIK
-498 DLKIVKN
+498 NLKIAKN

-515 TPENKKICIVRG
+515 IPEDKKICIVRG
-527 FIKKENMGNINN
+527 FIKKENIGNINN
-539 IIGKEIYGRI
+539 LIGKEIYGRI
-549 ENEEKNEIKEENKIE
+549 EKEGKDEIKEEKE
-564 DNNNKI
+564 DDKKLV
-570 IGKILSSF
+570 GKILSSF

>member
-1 MESKIEEKLDNL
+1 MEEKLNI
-13 NINNNEKL
+13 NINNTKIE
-21 IIPLEQIILVSPE
+21 IPLEQIELISPADI
-34 ELEKIQNETND
+34 EKIHNEEN
-45 VNTSKILNINV
+45 NNNFSKILNINV

-68 LSKMISSISSTAS
+68 LSKMISTISSTAS

-98 FSALYINT
+98 FSAFYIHI
-106 PKILKEKFNSNKK
+106 PKILKEKFPSNKK
-119 IIESEYIQL
+119 IAQSEYIQI

-139 IRTVISGASII
+139 IRTVIAGASII
-150 DTVILVIDSVKGI
+150 DTVILVIDCIKGI

-170 IALSEILCENITIAL
+170 IALSEILCEKITIAL
-185 SKVDLLKNRED
+185 SKIDLLKNKETD
-196 DTNKKI
+196 INNKSE
-202 DKLKKIFSKS
+202 KLRQIFSKT
-212 KFGENISIIPTTTTD
+212 KFGNDVSIIPTSTI
-227 EDKNNNEKTI
+227 EQDKNNIEKMI

-242 SVIECI
+242 SVLECI
-248 EFNREEKEND
+248 EFNIEEEND
-258 IINKKSDSL
+258 IDNKNESL
-267 IAYIDHYFKIKNK
+267 IAYIDHCFKIKNK
-280 GTVATGTIMQGNIK
+280 GTVATGTIMKGNIK

-320 KSATKGD
+320 KSAIKGD

-338 QKIERTIITSVGS
+338 QKVERTIITSVGS
-351 KEVNYLE
+351 KEVNFLE

-363 LRKVNLYK
+363 LKKVNLYK

-383 IGNQGIS
+383 IGNQGVS
-390 AKCLFFDYIKKKEE
+390 AKCLFFNYINKKEE

-427 KEYQYLEGID
+427 EEYQYLEEID
-437 ITDNNEYYFAFV
+437 ISENNEYYFAFV

-480 AFYGKIIFCN
+480 AFFGKIIFSN
-490 NDLNEIIK
+490 NDINEVIK
-498 DLKIVKN
+498 NLKIIKN
-505 KMKEGRIIRV
+505 KMKEGRIVRV
-515 TPENKKICIVRG
+515 TPEDKKICIVRG

-539 IIGKEIYGRI
+539 LIGKEIFGKI
-549 ENEEKNEIKEENKIE
+549 EAEEKNEIKDEENK
-564 DNNNKI
+564 KLV
-570 IGKILSSF
+570 GKILSPF

-595 IFKNIILEMPIKKY
+595 IFKNIILEMPVKKY
-609 VKLDK
+609 IKLDK

>member
-1 MESKIEEKLDNL
+1 METKSEEKSDI
-13 NINNNEKL
+13 NINFENN
-21 IIPLEQIILVSPE
+21 IIQIPLEEIILISPKE
-34 ELEKIQNETND
+34 VEKIHNNEIND
-45 VNTSKILNINV
+45 NNLSKILNINV

-98 FSALYINT
+98 FSALYIQT
-106 PKILKEKFNSNKK
+106 PKILTKIFPNNKK
-119 IIESEYIQL
+119 IIQSEYIQI

-139 IRTVISGASII
+139 IRTIISGASII
-150 DTVILVIDSVKGI
+150 DTMILVIDSVKGI
-163 QIQTVEC
+163 QMQTVEC
-170 IALSEILCENITIAL
+170 IALSEILCEKITIAL
-185 SKVDLLKNRED
+185 SKIDLLKNKED
-196 DTNKKI
+196 LIPKKI
-202 DKLKKIFSKS
+202 DKLKQIFSKT
-212 KFGENISIIPTTTTD
+212 KFGKEIPIVPTTTID
-227 EDKNNNEKTI
+227 QDKNNIEKTI

-242 SVIECI
+242 NIIECI
-248 EFNREEKEND
+248 DFKTKYNESNN
-258 IINKKSDSL
+258 KSDSL
-267 IAYIDHYFKIKNK
+267 IAYIDHCFKIKNK
-280 GTVATGTIMQGNIK
+280 GTVATGTIMKGNLK
-294 INDEIYFP
+294 INDEIFFP
-302 ELSNKYMVKEIQI
+302 ELSNKFMVKEIQI
-315 FKKSV
+315 FRKSV

-338 QKIERTIITSVGS
+338 QKVERTIITSVGS

-358 GGVLL
+358 GGILL
-363 LRKVNLYK
+363 LRKINLYK
-371 DKLKSNNKYYVM
+371 DKLKSNNKYYLM

-390 AKCLFFDYIKKKEE
+390 AKCLFFNYINKKEE
-404 LFIKY
+404 LFNKY

-427 KEYQYLEGID
+427 KEYQNLEEID
-437 ITDNNEYYFAFV
+437 ISENNEYYFAFV

-480 AFYGKIIFCN
+480 AFFGKIIFSN
-490 NDLNEIIK
+490 NDINEIIK
-498 DLKIVKN
+498 NLKIVKN
-505 KMKEGRIIRV
+505 KMKEGRIVRV
-515 TPENKKICIVRG
+515 TPEDKKICIVRG

-539 IIGKEIYGRI
+539 LIGKEIFGKI
-549 ENEEKNEIKEENKIE
+549 ENEGKNEIKEEENK
-564 DNNNKI
+564 KI

-609 VKLDK
+609 IKLDK

>member
-1 MESKIEEKLDNL
+1 MESNIKDNFEV
-13 NINNNEKL
+13 NKFQ
-21 IIPLEQIILVSPE
+21 IPLEQIILISPE
-34 ELEKIQNETND
+34 ELEKIQNEIND
-45 VNTSKILNINV
+45 NNSFKILNINV

-68 LSKMISSISSTAS
+68 LSKIISSISSTAS

-98 FSALYINT
+98 FSALYIQT
-106 PKILKEKFNSNKK
+106 PKILKEKFSSNKK
-119 IIESEYIQL
+119 IVQSEYIQI

-170 IALSEILCENITIAL
+170 IALSEILCQKITIAL
-185 SKVDLLKNRED
+185 SKIDLLKNKED
-196 DTNKKI
+196 DISKKTE
-202 DKLKKIFSKS
+202 KLKQIFAKT
-212 KFGENISIIPTTTTD
+212 KFGNDISIIPTTTI
-227 EDKNNNEKTI
+227 EKDKNNIENMI

-248 EFNREEKEND
+248 EFNNIEDNE
-258 IINKKSDSL
+258 INNKNDSL
-267 IAYIDHYFKIKNK
+267 IAYIDHCFKIKNK
-280 GTVATGTIMQGNIK
+280 GTVATGTIMKGNIK

-315 FKKSV
+315 FRKSV

-338 QKIERTIITSVGS
+338 QKVERTIITSVGS

-363 LRKVNLYK
+363 LKKVNLYK
-371 DKLKSNNKYYVM
+371 DKLKSNNKYYLM

-390 AKCLFFDYIKKKEE
+390 AKCLFFNYLSDNKKEE

-409 DINNIKKT
+409 DIDNIKKT

-427 KEYQYLEGID
+427 KEFQYLEEID
-437 ITDNNEYYFAFV
+437 ISENNEYYFAYV

-480 AFYGKIIFCN
+480 AFYGKIIFSN
-490 NDLNEIIK
+490 NDINEVIK
-498 DLKIVKN
+498 DLKIIKN

-515 TPENKKICIVRG
+515 IPEDKKICIVRG

-539 IIGKEIYGRI
+539 LIGKELFGKI
-549 ENEEKNEIKEENKIE
+549 ENEEKEEKEENKIE
-564 DNNNKI
+564 DDKNNKI

-584 KVEFNQEIDVK
+584 KVEFNQEIDIK
-595 IFKNIILEMPIKKY
+595 TFKNIKLEMPIKKY
-609 VKLDK
+609 IKLDK

>member
-1 MESKIEEKLDNL
+1 MESNIKDNFEV
-13 NINNNEKL
+13 NKFQ
-21 IIPLEQIILVSPE
+21 IPLEQIILISPE
-34 ELEKIQNETND
+34 ELEKIQNEIND
-45 VNTSKILNINV
+45 NNSFKILNINV

-68 LSKMISSISSTAS
+68 LSKIISSISSTAS

-98 FSALYINT
+98 FSALYIQT
-106 PKILKEKFNSNKK
+106 PKILKEKFSSNKK
-119 IIESEYIQL
+119 IVQSEYIQI

-170 IALSEILCENITIAL
+170 IALSEILCQKITIAL
-185 SKVDLLKNRED
+185 SKIDLLKNKED
-196 DTNKKI
+196 DISKKTE
-202 DKLKKIFSKS
+202 KLKQIFAKT
-212 KFGENISIIPTTTTD
+212 KFGNDISIIPTTTI
-227 EDKNNNEKTI
+227 EQDKNNIENMI

-242 SVIECI
+242 GVIECI
-248 EFNREEKEND
+248 EFNNIEDNE
-258 IINKKSDSL
+258 INNKNDSL
-267 IAYIDHYFKIKNK
+267 IAYIDHCFKIKNK
-280 GTVATGTIMQGNIK
+280 GTVATGTIMKGNIK

-315 FKKSV
+315 FRKSV

-338 QKIERTIITSVGS
+338 QKVERTIITSVGS

-363 LRKVNLYK
+363 LKKVNLYK
-371 DKLKSNNKYYVM
+371 DKLKSNNKYYLM

-390 AKCLFFDYIKKKEE
+390 AKCLFFNYLSDNKKEE

-409 DINNIKKT
+409 DIDNIKKT

-427 KEYQYLEGID
+427 KEFQYLEEID
-437 ITDNNEYYFAFV
+437 ISENNEYYFAYV

-480 AFYGKIIFCN
+480 AFYGKIIFSN
-490 NDLNEIIK
+490 NDINEVIK
-498 DLKIVKN
+498 DLKIIKN

-515 TPENKKICIVRG
+515 IPEDKKICIVRG

-539 IIGKEIYGRI
+539 LIGKEIFGKI
-549 ENEEKNEIKEENKIE
+549 ENEEKEENKIE
-564 DNNNKI
+564 DDKNNKI

-584 KVEFNQEIDVK
+584 KVEFNQEIDIK
-595 IFKNIILEMPIKKY
+595 IFKNIKLEMPIII
-609 VKLDK
+609 L
-614 I
+614 

>member
-1 MESKIEEKLDNL
+1 MEEKLNI
-13 NINNNEKL
+13 NINNTKIE
-21 IIPLEQIILVSPE
+21 IPLEQIELISPE
-34 ELEKIQNETND
+34 NIEKIHNEEN
-45 VNTSKILNINV
+45 NNNFSKILNINV

-68 LSKMISSISSTAS
+68 LSKMISTISSTAS

-98 FSALYINT
+98 FSAFYIHI
-106 PKILKEKFNSNKK
+106 PKILKEKFPSNKK
-119 IIESEYIQL
+119 ITQSEYIQI

-139 IRTVISGASII
+139 IRTVIAGASII
-150 DTVILVIDSVKGI
+150 DTVILVIDCIKGI

-170 IALSEILCENITIAL
+170 IALSEILCDKITIVL
-185 SKVDLLKNRED
+185 SKIDLLKNTETD
-196 DTNKKI
+196 INNKSE
-202 DKLKKIFSKS
+202 KLKQIFSKT
-212 KFGENISIIPTTTTD
+212 KFGSDVSIIPTSTI
-227 EDKNNNEKTI
+227 EQDKTNIEKMI

-242 SVIECI
+242 SVLESI
-248 EFNREEKEND
+248 EFNIEQESD
-258 IINKKSDSL
+258 LDNKTDSL
-267 IAYIDHYFKIKNK
+267 IAYIDHCFKIKNK
-280 GTVATGTIMQGNIK
+280 GTVATGTIMKGNIK

-320 KSATKGD
+320 KYATKGD

-338 QKIERTIITSVGS
+338 QKVERTIITSVGS
-351 KEVNYLE
+351 KEVNFLE

-363 LRKVNLYK
+363 LKKVNLYK

-383 IGNQGIS
+383 IGNQGVS
-390 AKCLFFDYIKKKEE
+390 AKCLFFNYINKKEE
-404 LFIKY
+404 LFNKY

-427 KEYQYLEGID
+427 KEYQYLEEID
-437 ITDNNEYYFAFV
+437 ISENNEYYFAFV

-480 AFYGKIIFCN
+480 AFYGKIVFCN
-490 NDLNEIIK
+490 NDINEVIK
-498 DLKIVKN
+498 NLKIVKN

-515 TPENKKICIVRG
+515 TPEDKKICIVRG

-539 IIGKEIYGRI
+539 LIGKEIFGKI
-549 ENEEKNEIKEENKIE
+549 ESEDKNEIKDEENK
-564 DNNNKI
+564 KLV
-570 IGKILSSF
+570 GKILSSF

-609 VKLDK
+609 IKLDK
-614 I
+614 L